1 MVNRTAA
8 PLLLRTGDKVK
19 LEQWVRS
26 TSIPAGLVSRARLV
40 LLAAE
45 GVANQNIAVQVGMS
59 RPTVNRWRARYARS
73 GMAGLADLKRP
84 GRPRTV
90 DQSKII
96 TETLKLQPAGL
107 VVTRWSSRLLASQV
121 RVDHATVSAI

>member
-1 MVNRTAA
+1 LAVGVKHGLGESHDAITRPFWTLRWLCYSSPTSHVPA
-8 PLLLRTGDKVK
+8 PR
-19 LEQWVRS
+19 R
-26 TSIPAGLVSRARLV
+26 
-40 LLAAE
+40 
-45 GVANQNIAVQVGMS
+45 
-59 RPTVNRWRARYARS
+59 
-73 GMAGLADLKRP
+73 
-84 GRPRTV
+84 V